1 MAIDVQR
8 PTNTKVRIAGASHPR
23 LDRPESLAV
32 AMAWRGLLIGIAIG
46 ILLVTGSGIA
56 SIAFVGVIALGAALL
71 SWEP

>member
-8 PTNTKVRIAGASHPR
+8 PGNPKVRIARAR
-23 LDRPESLAV
+23 LGRADRRDSLV
-32 AMAWRGLLIGIAIG
+32 LAMAWRALLIGIAIG
-46 ILLVTGSGIA
+46 ILLITGSGIG

>member
-8 PTNTKVRIAGASHPR
+8 PKDIQVRIGRAR
-23 LDRPESLAV
+23 FLRTDFRESLV
-32 AMAWRGLLIGIAIG
+32 LAMASRALLIGIAVG
-46 ILLVTGSGIA
+46 ILLMTGSGIA